1 MFTAEA
7 ASNEEVG
14 WTRFFRTSESKMVEG
29 IRLAER
35 LAQGNPEGSIM
46 IDDDEELA
54 ITQKQLALVE
64 GIVES
69 WRQELLP
76 HNPKNFAI
84 YAEGAIEQAEILRAE
99 INEYLG
105 NA

>member
-1 MFTAEA
+1 
-7 ASNEEVG
+7 
-14 WTRFFRTSESKMVEG
+14 
-29 IRLAER
+29 
-35 LAQGNPEGSIM
+35 M

-69 WRQELLP
+69 WRKKLLP

-84 YAEGAIEQAEILRAE
+84 YAEGAIEQAGILRAE
-99 INEYLG
+99 IDEYLARKQVKLPDSASTPTSPTG
-105 NA
+105 QPANVP